1 MKKNKGRK
9 EIKNTSRYFQIVRIF
24 FCEIIIISNW
34 MLEINEGRKTVKEKQ
49 NFFATISENLEK
61 VTNSF

>member
-1 MKKNKGRK
+1 LL
-9 EIKNTSRYFQIVRIF
+9 EFF
-24 FCEIIIISNW
+24 FCEIIIIIISNW
-34 MLEINEGRKTVKEKQ
+34 MLEINNEGRKTVKEKQ